1 MLVGKARRCEMTNQQ
16 PSSFESGA
24 DDEGY
29 EGPDVEM
36 PVGDKSGLGDTAD
49 DLNDSADSYVSP
61 ARNAS
66 QDSGEP
72 KSDGLGQDGTIPDE
86 PDGVAAGYTGEPST
100 FEPEEDGQADR

>member
-1 MLVGKARRCEMTNQQ
+1 MTNQQ
-16 PSSFESGA
+16 QSPSESRN

-36 PVGDKSGLGDTAD
+36 PVGDQSRLGDTAD

-61 ARNAS
+61 GRTAS
-66 QDSGEP
+66 DDSGEP
-72 KSDGLGQDGTIPDE
+72 KRDGLGQDGTIPDA

-100 FEPEEDGQADR
+100 FEPEEDGQAER